1 MIHLAY
7 LIAKRDDYSNFDLQ
21 KRKSIFWAIFYF
33 SIRVNV
39 KIKTIIIDKR
49 YINNKAQ
56 LSVALL
62 DEIKMFVE
70 SNKPYFSFFDKIV
83 IYYDNGQET
92 LSRILNISF
101 KTYENIEKRE
111 NFNHI
116 DKRLF
121 QVSDMLTVIDKLDYK
136 LKNKMPLTKAE
147 SFFFNRKDFKHII
160 KLLTEKRL

>member
-1 MIHLAY
+1 
-7 LIAKRDDYSNFDLQ
+7 
-21 KRKSIFWAIFYF
+21 
-33 SIRVNV
+33 
-39 KIKTIIIDKR
+39 
-49 YINNKAQ
+49 
-56 LSVALL
+56 
-62 DEIKMFVE
+62 MFVE
-70 SNKPYFSFFDKIV
+70 SNKAYFSFFDKIV